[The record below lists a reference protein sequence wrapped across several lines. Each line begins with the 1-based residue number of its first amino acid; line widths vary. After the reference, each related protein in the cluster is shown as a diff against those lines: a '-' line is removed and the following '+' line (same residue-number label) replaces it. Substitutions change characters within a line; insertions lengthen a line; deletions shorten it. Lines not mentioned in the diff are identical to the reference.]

1 MDSKRRNGEI
11 VQFLYLLIPQTQVLN
26 YAGSMNPSRSYFQF
40 CPVARAAELVASRWT
55 PILLREL
62 LAGNTKFNDLR
73 IGMAKM
79 SPSLLS
85 KRLQEL
91 EDAGIIL
98 KQKAKSGKGFEYII
112 TDIGRELT
120 PFVMALGVWG
130 QKYVIKELGKHE
142 LDPGLLMW
150 DIHRRIEVSE
160 FPEKG
165 VFVAEFH
172 LSDAP
177 VARRTWWVMIKDRK
191 AELCMQPPGID
202 PHFEVESCVRTLTDI
217 WRGALGIDAARKQN
231 QLHLKGET
239 KYVRSFK
246 KWFMLSP
253 FVSAAAGQ

>member
-1 MDSKRRNGEI
+1 
-11 VQFLYLLIPQTQVLN
+11 
-26 YAGSMNPSRSYFQF
+26 MNPSKSYSQF
-40 CPVARAAELVASRWT
+40 CPVARAADIVASRWT

-91 EDAGIIL
+91 EDAGIIR
-98 KQKAKSGKGFEYII
+98 KQKLKSGKGFEYIV

-150 DIHRRIEVSE
+150 DIHRRIDVSQ

-165 VFVAEFH
+165 TFVAEFH

-191 AELCMQPPGID
+191 AELCMQSPGVAVD
-202 PHFEVESCVRTLTDI
+202 FEVESCVRTLTNV
-217 WRGALGIDAARKQN
+217 WRGALGIDTARKQN
-231 QLHLKGET
+231 ELHLKGET
-239 KYVRSFK
+239 KYVRSFN

-253 FVSAAAGQ
+253 FVSAAATQ

>member
-1 MDSKRRNGEI
+1 MSPSK
-11 VQFLYLLIPQTQVLN
+11 
-26 YAGSMNPSRSYFQF
+26 SYFQF
-40 CPVARAAELVASRWT
+40 CPVARAAEIVASRWT

-73 IGMAKM
+73 IGMARM

-91 EDAGIIL
+91 GDAGIIR
-98 KQKAKSGKGFEYII
+98 KRKSKAGKGFEYIV

-150 DIHRRIEVSE
+150 DIHRRIDVAH

-177 VARRTWWVMIKDRK
+177 VARRTWWVMVKDRN
-191 AELCMQPPGID
+191 AELCLQHPGFD
-202 PHFEVESCVRTLTDI
+202 PDLEVGCCVRTLTDI
-217 WRGALGIDAARKQN
+217 WRGALGIDAARNKN
-231 QLHLKGET
+231 QLHLKGEARC
-239 KYVRSFK
+239 VRSFK
-246 KWFMLSP
+246 RWFLLSP
-253 FVSAAAGQ
+253 FVSAAATQ